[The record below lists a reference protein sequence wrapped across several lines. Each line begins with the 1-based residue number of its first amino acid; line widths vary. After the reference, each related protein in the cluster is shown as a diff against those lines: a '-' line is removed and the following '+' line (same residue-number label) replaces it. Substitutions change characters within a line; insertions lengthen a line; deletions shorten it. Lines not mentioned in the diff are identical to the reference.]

1 MCFSGNYV
9 YCLSNREAL
18 PRQLRREQSF
28 KRRRVLTRTKVL
40 LTLTKWHRLNVFEKR
55 EIKNVS
61 LTRDDI
67 TNTSQL
73 QIWTFVL

>member
-18 PRQLRREQSF
+18 PRQLRRGQSF
-28 KRRRVLTRTKVL
+28 NRRRVLTWTKVL

-61 LTRDDI
+61 HTRDNI